1 MESLSPQV
9 VSAAKLLILNPN
21 EFDLWKMRIEQ
32 YFLMTDYSLWEVILN
47 GDTPLLTRV
56 IEGVVLPLAPT
67 TAEQRLA
74 RKNEFKA
81 RGTLLMAL
89 TEKHQLKFNTHKDAK
104 TLMKAIEKRFGGNKE
119 TKKVQKTLLK
129 QQFENFTGSSS
140 ESLYQIHDRL
150 QKLISQLEILGNKID
165 LEDQSLDDLFNSLKI
180 YEAEVQ
186 SSSSASTFTPNI
198 AFVSSQNPDN
208 TNESVS
214 AVTSVT
220 AASAKVPVYALPNVD
235 TLINAMAM
243 LTMRA
248 RRFLQWTGR
257 NLGANETTS
266 MGFDMSKVECYNC
279 HERGHFARECRSP
292 KDTKR
297 NVPKAMTGAF
307 RQKKNQPT
315 MHLWHSPPQV
325 LPVLIM
331 REKAL
336 VALRMKFEKAK
347 QERDELRLQL
357 EKFQTSLKNLSK
369 LLASQTNDKI
379 GLGYDNQVFTSSM
392 FDCDD
397 MLSFESNVS
406 LPASLIYDRSSVKT
420 VEHPILA
427 ETHRKA
433 SPKTR
438 NHRSS
443 RNRKACFVCKSL
455 NYLIKECDYFEKKMV
470 QQPVK
475 IHAMRGPNQHYA
487 SLTNSQP
494 HRHSVPTSVLT
505 KSRLVPLTATR
516 PVNVAVSQPHVTRP
530 RPVKHVVTKSHS
542 PPRRTINRRPY
553 LNLVLFLKK
562 LLLLKLYSLSPG
574 PQSQENVPQEAGTVT
589 TSNELDFLFSS
600 MFDELLNGSTQV
612 VSKSSAETTA
622 DAPNQCQQQHIT
634 PLNTQTKP
642 EPTCQVPTQA
652 PTVTSIEN
660 INQAETITE
669 DAQGEDDEF
678 INIFCTPVQ
687 DRGETSSRHVDS
699 SN

>member
-297 NVPKAMTGAF
+297 NVPVETQ
-307 RQKKNQPT
+307 RRNV
-315 MHLWHSPPQV
+315 QV
-325 LPVLIM
+325 ETST
-331 REKAL
+331 EKAL

-562 LLLLKLYSLSPG
+562 LLLLKLYRFILLRVFK
-574 PQSQENVPQEAGTVT
+574 ENG
-589 TSNELDFLFSS
+589 NGN
-600 MFDELLNGSTQV
+600 LNVYS
-612 VSKSSAETTA
+612 
-622 DAPNQCQQQHIT
+622 
-634 PLNTQTKP
+634 
-642 EPTCQVPTQA
+642 
-652 PTVTSIEN
+652 
-660 INQAETITE
+660 
-669 DAQGEDDEF
+669 
-678 INIFCTPVQ
+678 
-687 DRGETSSRHVDS
+687 
-699 SN
+699 